1 MLELLKKYQTLLSL
15 VNVKTLSSDKLKS
28 ILMLAGI
35 NIDTNV
41 SEVIVEMLKNA
52 GKQQNLTSIP
62 QILMDPAIAN
72 ELSSLISAVPSVTE
86 GSGEKQGISERI
98 HPDSLIECTHC
109 GRRIHLRT
117 AVQRMKDSQ
126 GN

>member
-15 VNVKTLSSDKLKS
+15 INVSTLSSDKLKS
-28 ILMLAGI
+28 VLMLAGI
-35 NIDTNV
+35 SVDKNV
-41 SEVIVEMLKNA
+41 LDVIVEMLKNA
-52 GKQQNLTSIP
+52 GEQKNLNSIP

-86 GSGEKQGISERI
+86 GSGEKPGLSEGI

-109 GRRIHLRT
+109 KRRIHLRT
-117 AVQRMKDSQ
+117 AVQKMKSAQ

>member
-15 VNVKTLSSDKLKS
+15 INVNTLSADKLNSVLK
-28 ILMLAGI
+28 LGDI
-35 NIDTNV
+35 NVDKNV
-41 SEVIVEMLKNA
+41 LDVIVEMLKNA

-62 QILMDPAIAN
+62 QILMDPAIAS

-86 GSGEKQGISERI
+86 GSGEKPEMSNGI

-109 GRRIHLRT
+109 KRRIHLRT
-117 AVQRMKDSQ
+117 AVQRMNSAQ
-126 GN
+126 GK

>member
-15 VNVKTLSSDKLKS
+15 INVKTLSSDKLKS

-72 ELSSLISAVPSVTE
+72 ELTSLISAVPSVTE
-86 GSGEKQGISERI
+86 GSGEKQGVSEGI

-109 GRRIHLRT
+109 RRRIHLRT
-117 AVQRMKDSQ
+117 AVQKMKDSQ